1 MGQFKPMVKMM
12 TDEPSVILKLKKGGH
27 VASKKD
33 AKAEHGH
40 KPMSGLETR
49 PTSDFM
55 GAEDGDAPKKPSM
68 AERRKA
74 MNPNQYKGGGKA
86 KPTAIEVEVDLK
98 RHASKPASA
107 AHDGLKKGG
116 KVQKK
121 ADGGRIDEFVKGK
134 VVSADRHDSAKG
146 TGEVGN
152 GKPGG
157 YKRGGKIHKK
167 ADGGTI
173 EGNADKF
180 VNKIVDGDKHD
191 PARGTGG
198 VTLGDGGYKRGGRA
212 KKYAKGGSAK
222 EPGVGNAI
230 EGNEDKFTNDNVTDG
245 DRYDS
250 ARGTGEVKLGAGG
263 YKKGGKAKKAY
274 ATGGNVVDDGKAVK
288 MPHHFLSQPVANT
301 MQSGTFRKGG
311 KVPKLAAGGLPP
323 AVGNVPAPQGQADLA
338 TYYDMLAH
346 QQDMQ
351 NNAGYAAATQS
362 PRLQQAARAIESDPG
377 LLQRIKNALM
387 GGQ

>member
-68 AERRKA
+68 ADRRKA
-74 MNPNQYKGGGKA
+74 MNPNLYKKGGKT
-86 KPTAIEVEVDLK
+86 TAVEVEVDLK
-98 RHASKPASA
+98 RHASKPASV

-146 TGEVGN
+146 TGAVGM

-167 ADGGTI
+167 ADGGMLRYVVL
-173 EGNADKF
+173 EQ
-180 VNKIVDGDKHD
+180 
-191 PARGTGG
+191 P
-198 VTLGDGGYKRGGRA
+198 GRA
-212 KKYAKGGSAK
+212 
-222 EPGVGNAI
+222 VL
-230 EGNEDKFTNDNVTDG
+230 
-245 DRYDS
+245 R
-250 ARGTGEVKLGAGG
+250 EVP
-263 YKKGGKAKKAY
+263 
-274 ATGGNVVDDGKAVK
+274 D
-288 MPHHFLSQPVANT
+288 
-301 MQSGTFRKGG
+301 
-311 KVPKLAAGGLPP
+311 
-323 AVGNVPAPQGQADLA
+323 
-338 TYYDMLAH
+338 
-346 QQDMQ
+346 
-351 NNAGYAAATQS
+351 
-362 PRLQQAARAIESDPG
+362 
-377 LLQRIKNALM
+377 ALVREVIDACCV
-387 GGQ
+387 